1 MKRLLAGANYI
12 YETTNGAAT
21 WTRISPALPA
31 DSTSYFGAVSA
42 IAVAP
47 SAPQT
52 VYAGTGDG
60 QIWVTTDDGGAAHD
74 HWQALTSTLPISATG
89 RYVTSFGINP
99 ADPRDVVVAFSGFAN
114 SSATG
119 TGAHLYRSTDA
130 GTHWADISTPLP
142 DSPVNAV
149 VRDPHS
155 ASTMYIGAD
164 DGFFATTDGG
174 AHWASYQTGLPNV
187 VISQLFT
194 DASFTTV
201 IAATHGR
208 GMFTLPVSALAQH
221 VVTPTPTATTAVPP
235 TESPTSTPTAS
246 PSPSSTGTSSPA
258 GNPTATASAS
268 PTSTAALTQTITVHK
283 GWNLI
288 ALPLQPASPLNAQG
302 VLHSVLAS
310 GHGSLAEMAAWST
323 NTWLTA
329 LLDRSPTGVGD
340 FSLVPGNGYFLYSD
354 TEGATFTIS
363 GTAPTSPSVTLTV
376 GWNLIGVPTAAGEPA
391 ISLLHA
397 LAAYAPVEAAAW
409 AGSSWQVQQPSVT
422 PAVFTLGPQSGYFV
436 YVQSGGPWV
445 AQPTSASLGRSLA
458 ALRQVPSARPARLT
472 LPPLPAVRLAA
483 APRHTRLS
491 PRS

>member
-1 MKRLLAGANYI
+1 
-12 YETTNGAAT
+12 
-21 WTRISPALPA
+21 
-31 DSTSYFGAVSA
+31 
-42 IAVAP
+42 
-47 SAPQT
+47 
-52 VYAGTGDG
+52 
-60 QIWVTTDDGGAAHD
+60 
-74 HWQALTSTLPISATG
+74 
-89 RYVTSFGINP
+89 
-99 ADPRDVVVAFSGFAN
+99 
-114 SSATG
+114 
-119 TGAHLYRSTDA
+119 
-130 GTHWADISTPLP
+130 
-142 DSPVNAV
+142 
-149 VRDPHS
+149 
-155 ASTMYIGAD
+155 MYIGAD

-174 AHWASYQTGLPNV
+174 AHWTSYQTGLPNV

-208 GMFTLPVSALAQH
+208 GMFTLPVSALAQP
-221 VVTPTPTATTAVPP
+221 VVTPTPTSTTAVP
-235 TESPTSTPTAS
+235 PTSTPTAS
-246 PSPSSTGTSSPA
+246 SSPTSTGTSSPA
-258 GNPTATASAS
+258 GIPTATASAP
-268 PTSTAALTQTITVHK
+268 PTSTAALTQTITVHR

-288 ALPLQPASPLNAQG
+288 ALPLQPVSPLNAQG

-340 FSLVPGNGYFLYSD
+340 FSLVPGNGYCLYSD

-391 ISLLHA
+391 TSLLHS
-397 LAAYAPVEAAAW
+397 LAAYAAVEAAAW
-409 AGSSWQVQQPSVT
+409 AGSSSWQALQPSVT

-445 AQPTSASLGRSLA
+445 AQPTSAFLGRSLA
-458 ALRQVPSARPARLT
+458 ALRQAPVARPARLT
-472 LPPLPAVRLAA
+472 LPPLPAVPLAV